1 MSKILVTGGAG
12 YIGSHVCKSLSAKG
26 YLPITYDNLSRGN
39 RWAVKW
45 GPLEEGDIADSGRL
59 RAVLEKYDP
68 VALMHFAAYAYVGES
83 VQKPL
88 DYYRNNVAGTATLL
102 QTLIDFRLLPV
113 VFSSSCAT
121 YGAPERVP
129 IPEDHPQ
136 RPINPYGQSKLIV
149 ERMLM
154 DLYAAYGLS
163 SIALRY
169 FNASGA
175 DPDGEIGE
183 AHDPETHLIPLV
195 ITAARDGSAIRI
207 FGTDYETPDGTCIR
221 DYIHVADIAN
231 AHLLALDCMLG
242 GGQSCALNLANERG
256 HSVKEVI
263 AATERVT
270 GRSIRVENAPRRPG
284 DPPVLIGT
292 ADRARSLLGWS
303 PARSDLEHQIS
314 DAWSWIRKQNQLPG
328 RSTSFTPRQQAEH
341 ASR

>member
-1 MSKILVTGGAG
+1 MCHLRHAG
-12 YIGSHVCKSLSAKG
+12 K
-26 YLPITYDNLSRGN
+26 
-39 RWAVKW
+39 
-45 GPLEEGDIADSGRL
+45 
-59 RAVLEKYDP
+59 
-68 VALMHFAAYAYVGES
+68 
-83 VQKPL
+83 
-88 DYYRNNVAGTATLL
+88 
-102 QTLIDFRLLPV
+102 
-113 VFSSSCAT
+113 
-121 YGAPERVP
+121 VP

-136 RPINPYGQSKLIV
+136 RPINPYGQSKLIA

-154 DLYAAYGLS
+154 DLHAAYGLS

-242 GGQSCALNLANERG
+242 GSQSCAPTLAKGRVL
-256 HSVKEVI
+256 SAKEFMP
-263 AATERVT
+263 APDGVT
-270 GRSIRVENAPRRPG
+270 GRGVRVKNPPRRRG
-284 DPPVLIGT
+284 DPPVLTGT
-292 ADRARSLLGWS
+292 ADRARSLLGWT

-314 DAWSWIRKQNQLPG
+314 DAWSWIRKQNQLRG
-328 RSTSFTPRQQAEH
+328 RSVSFTPRQQAEQL
-341 ASR
+341 SR

>member
-1 MSKILVTGGAG
+1 M
-12 YIGSHVCKSLSAKG
+12 
-26 YLPITYDNLSRGN
+26 
-39 RWAVKW
+39 
-45 GPLEEGDIADSGRL
+45 
-59 RAVLEKYDP
+59 
-68 VALMHFAAYAYVGES
+68 
-83 VQKPL
+83 
-88 DYYRNNVAGTATLL
+88 
-102 QTLIDFRLLPV
+102 LIDL
-113 VFSSSCAT
+113 
-121 YGAPERVP
+121 
-129 IPEDHPQ
+129 H
-136 RPINPYGQSKLIV
+136 
-149 ERMLM
+149 
-154 DLYAAYGLS
+154 AAYGLS

-195 ITAARDGSAIRI
+195 ITAARDGTAIRI

-263 AATERVT
+263 ATTERVT

-314 DAWSWIRKQNQLPG
+314 DAWSWVRKHLAAAHLSHHDN
-328 RSTSFTPRQQAEH
+328 RRNKV
-341 ASR
+341 SR